1 MPGTTESIMVV
12 VWTGREIEAHK
23 MSDRGLASTASRVS
37 HGTLHVVSLPLTCRD
52 WEYPRLP

>member
-1 MPGTTESIMVV
+1 MVV

-37 HGTLHVVSLPLTCRD
+37 HGTLLIVSLLLTYRD
-52 WEYPRLP
+52 WEYLQPP